1 MNILAQALQLPGDTK
16 PVNGALDVRTF
27 GGAGNTITIG
37 NILSRA
43 IPFIFIFAGVGL
55 FLMILA
61 SGFDFL
67 TSAGDAK
74 KLDQGKQRLT
84 FAVVGFIIIFSAFWI
99 VQIFGAMFGLQ
110 TITNSFQ

>member
-1 MNILAQALQLPGDTK
+1 MHGILAQQLILPGET
-16 PVNGALDVRTF
+16 GAIQGPLQATLF
-27 GGAGNTITIG
+27 GEKITIG
-37 NILSRA
+37 SILSSA
-43 IPFIFIFAGVGL
+43 LPFIFIFAGIGL

-61 SGFDFL
+61 AGFNFL

-84 FAVVGFIIIFSAFWI
+84 YAVVGFIVIFSAFWL
-99 VQIFGAMFGLQ
+99 VQIFGAMFGLE